1 MTAPSWQVGFS
12 GSKNANG
19 FIQRLGATGAGSLR
33 FNSEQQGDKPTKL
46 EDR

>member
-19 FIQRLGATGAGSLR
+19 FNQRLGATGAGSLR
-33 FNSEQQGDKPTKL
+33 FNSVQQGDKPTKL